1 MDPTL
6 QLVQVTWIVSL
17 PSVISTTLNLVTSA
31 NLLRA
36 HVIPLSMWLIK
47 MSNST
52 SLKMGSWRILLV
64 TSLHLDIDPMTT
76 TLWIWPS
83 KQFFSHWIVYPSN
96 LYLSN
101 LEMRCGM
108 EPCQKPC
115 TNPDSCLSVAF
126 PFSIGTVTLSQKA
139 TRSAL
144 GEAILALSYH
154 LFISYMP

>member
-6 QLVQVTWIVSL
+6 QLVQVTWMASL

-64 TSLHLDIDPMTT
+64 TSLQLDTAEPLIT
-76 TLWIWPS
+76 TLW
-83 KQFFSHWIVYPSN
+83 
-96 LYLSN
+96 L
-101 LEMRCGM
+101 
-108 EPCQKPC
+108 
-115 TNPDSCLSVAF
+115 
-126 PFSIGTVTLSQKA
+126 
-139 TRSAL
+139 
-144 GEAILALSYH
+144 
-154 LFISYMP
+154 